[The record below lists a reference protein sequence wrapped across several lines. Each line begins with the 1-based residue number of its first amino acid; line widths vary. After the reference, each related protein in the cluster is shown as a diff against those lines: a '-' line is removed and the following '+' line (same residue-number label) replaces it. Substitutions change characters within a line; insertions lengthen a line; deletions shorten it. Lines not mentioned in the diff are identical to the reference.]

1 LHRWRELYT
10 SFLKLRNA
18 AFFCKNGWFA
28 PETDV
33 KHAPKVATTTPE
45 LGMADLQVLFYA

>member
-1 LHRWRELYT
+1 MRRFSAKT
-10 SFLKLRNA
+10 GGLR
-18 AFFCKNGWFA
+18 